1 MLLSFPPVAI
11 SPRGYLS
18 LGAIIQTQET
28 KLECPDMVCISVK
41 PRSGLTARKKH
52 KNMVFSNI

>member
-18 LGAIIQTQET
+18 FGAMMQTQET
-28 KLECPDMVCISVK
+28 KLECPDMLCISVK
-41 PRSGLTARKKH
+41 PLSGLAPRAKH
-52 KNMVFSNI
+52 KKMQFSHI